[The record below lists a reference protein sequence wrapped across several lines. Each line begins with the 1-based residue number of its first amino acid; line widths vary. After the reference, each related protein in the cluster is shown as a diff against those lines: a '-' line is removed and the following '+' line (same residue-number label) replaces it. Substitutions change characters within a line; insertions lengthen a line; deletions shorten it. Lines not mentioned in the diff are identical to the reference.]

1 MWCQYEC
8 VQQCVL
14 CVRISDPV
22 ESSDDLHSR
31 AWTSI
36 RPLYAATETLILP
49 SVSQGTV
56 CEAELAP
63 VQDRCHDCTV
73 LRVSAG
79 QLKSTAEQ
87 ICSCIETDNLFIY
100 FPLRL
105 LCRYFCSN
113 DSLLLCL
120 RWNTGK
126 KIQGLAMI
134 SVRLYVC
141 IAPLTHTFICFTKRK
156 PHTPTWS
163 DRMHASCG
171 AFRSSASSF
180 CTVDWSL
187 AQFKTMNFLP
197 IKPIRFK

>member
-1 MWCQYEC
+1 MWCLYEC

-31 AWTSI
+31 AWASI

-63 VQDRCHDCTV
+63 VQDRCHGCTV

-87 ICSCIETDNLFIY
+87 ICSCIETGNLFIY
-100 FPLRL
+100 FPLRFL
-105 LCRYFCSN
+105 LEWQLAFVLEMKY
-113 DSLLLCL
+113 
-120 RWNTGK
+120 WK

-156 PHTPTWS
+156 PRTPTWS
-163 DRMHASCG
+163 DRMHASWW